1 MALFIALGCMQNVVL
16 TSAKKQR
23 REYLLTR
30 SQLDMKRY
38 VKGNRATAYGYARG
52 GHSMTEIPG
61 YAATKPSWFE
71 DRALRACC

>member
-1 MALFIALGCMQNVVL
+1 
-16 TSAKKQR
+16 
-23 REYLLTR
+23 
-30 SQLDMKRY
+30 MKRY